1 MKRVVSVTVAVFVV
15 FLSALTLGGCGGP
28 KQALTEWF
36 PEYALA
42 ESGLTA
48 QTKSSVTITVTPL
61 SQTQMY
67 EHPEFFQFDKAR
79 VPEALVK
86 DYMYCPQYKLDPSGR
101 FWCYTFGAGSEQL
114 AAFTAEIR
122 NGTDHILRM
131 KDSRIYLEVE
141 GQDPVPATTDHE
153 SLVRWMTSFEEKAEA
168 ARPKQVLLDRYY
180 RYPVGLAGE
189 VVKQNRAAYKLIAS
203 AETEIL
209 PGKAL
214 KGILLFPVTVSFS
227 TATLTFYDIHTKT
240 DPAGNPI
247 EKQTFSFPLKL
258 ERTQMQ
264 WNGKQWVKVVP
275 SP

>member
-1 MKRVVSVTVAVFVV
+1 MKRRVFVAVMMFVSV
-15 FLSALTLGGCGGP
+15 LTLGGCGGP

-42 ESGLTA
+42 ESGLNA

-61 SQTQMY
+61 SQGQMY
-67 EHPEFFQFDKAR
+67 EHPELFQFDKAR
-79 VPEALVK
+79 VPEVLVK
-86 DYMYCPQYKLDPSGR
+86 DYMYCPQYKPDPSGR

-131 KDSRIYLEVE
+131 RDSRIYLEVE
-141 GQDPVPATTDHE
+141 GADPVPATTDHE
-153 SLVRWMTSFEEKAEA
+153 SLVKWMTTFEEKAEA

-189 VVKQNRAAYKLIAS
+189 VVKQNRNAYKLIAS
-203 AETEIL
+203 TETEIL

-214 KGILLFPVTVSFS
+214 KGILLFPVTVSFEG
-227 TATLTFYDIHTKT
+227 ATLTFYDIHTKT
-240 DPAGNPI
+240 DAAGNPV

-264 WNGKQWVKVVP
+264 WDGKQWVKVAP